1 MQERWEGGCR
11 ERDLI
16 LCSVQGVQGEKNKIK
31 NKRLGLLSPGF

>member
-16 LCSVQGVQGEKNKIK
+16 LCSVEGVQGEKKIK
-31 NKRLGLLSPGF
+31 

>member
-16 LCSVQGVQGEKNKIK
+16 LCSVEGVQDFRVKKNKIK
-31 NKRLGLLSPGF
+31 KIRG